1 MANWSTDR
9 TVGWLDGWLVG
20 RLVGRLEDSTRNDD
34 GETAL
39 LSSIDYACEQ
49 AESASGRST
58 WEIYSARKRGGLRVT
73 RSILSIKK
81 SYYKSH

>member
-1 MANWSTDR
+1 M
-9 TVGWLDGWLVG
+9 VGRLLGRLVG

-58 WEIYSARKRGGLRVT
+58 WEIYSARKRGGCASRG
-73 RSILSIKK
+73 RSYQLKK
-81 SYYKSH
+81 TITKAISEKNAT